1 MSYYRVCP
9 LCGCHLDPDERCDC
23 REKEKR
29 RPGLQHRD
37 GKGGN
42 VCNDSA
48 SSVTKFEEENKMKE
62 LKYPV
67 TVEELLE
74 VYPCKPHSNAGQG
87 LSEEQE
93 KVLTAMAHSLLQL
106 IAEEANKAY
115 YAALRGEITAEETT
129 VVQSEYKDEDTTME
143 RIVNTSLRIIENQRR
158 DAIRQGIADARNGV
172 RVKEN
177 H

>member
-1 MSYYRVCP
+1 MSYYRTCP
-9 LCGCHLDPDERCDC
+9 ECGAALDLGERCDC
-23 REKEKR
+23 REKEKS

-37 GKGGN
+37 GKGGSITRIS
-42 VCNDSA
+42 V

-74 VYPCKPHSNAGQG
+74 VYPCKPHSNAGQE

-115 YAALRGEITAEETT
+115 YAALRGEITAEETAA
-129 VVQSEYKDEDTTME
+129 VQPGYKVEDKTTE

-158 DAIRQGIADARNGV
+158 DAIRQGIADARNSV

>member
-1 MSYYRVCP
+1 
-9 LCGCHLDPDERCDC
+9 
-23 REKEKR
+23 
-29 RPGLQHRD
+29 
-37 GKGGN
+37 
-42 VCNDSA
+42 
-48 SSVTKFEEENKMKE
+48 MKE

-74 VYPCKPHSNAGQG
+74 VYPCKPHSNAGQE

-115 YAALRGEITAEETT
+115 YSALRGKITAEETAAI
-129 VVQSEYKDEDTTME
+129 QPGYKVEDATME

-172 RVKEN
+172 LGKEG